1 MVLEQVAGDG
11 AGHGASS
18 AQDVSNDQ
26 VDSLLCDTSGH
37 ISSTRSPFEPVS
49 HINSVFSLQVGG
61 DGAGQGAS
69 SNQTQ
74 SSSDQDIMNSEE
86 QVFLMYFLVI

>member
-1 MVLEQVAGDG
+1 MVLDTELYRLKTFRTIRLIPCCVIHQFI
-11 AGHGASS
+11 SS
-18 AQDVSNDQ
+18 SD
-26 VDSLLCDTSGH
+26 
-37 ISSTRSPFEPVS
+37 SSTRSPFEPVS

-74 SSSDQDIMNSEE
+74 SSSESSDQDIMNSEE
-86 QVFLMYFLVI
+86 QVV